1 MTPTFKKIF
10 IVGAGTMG
18 HGLAQVFATGGYEVT
33 LYSRTQDTLKRAE
46 TLTRGSLETMV
57 EAGVL
62 KKSDIA
68 PILGRIHTTT
78 SLEEGTNEADLAIE
92 TVVETKDAKIEIFK
106 QLDTLCPPKT
116 IISSNS
122 TNLNIFN
129 FISTSR
135 PDKIIVTHFYAPPQI
150 IPLVDVLKNEQTD
163 MNNVNAVVEM
173 LKKMGKKP
181 IVFNKP
187 VAGYV
192 VSRVMIAY
200 QRELYFLLDNG
211 YIDAKDM
218 DDAMIWGL
226 AMRMMVVGGLQRID
240 FGGLDLSAKNAMNT
254 KDATPLEYKP
264 KMLYDLV
271 AQGNLGV
278 KTGKG
283 FYDYK
288 GKSEAELAHARD
300 VKLLKL
306 LKLLQENDVTGP
318 VL

>member
-271 AQGNLGV
+271 AQGSLGV